1 MSNNTGGSAP
11 PIFADTAKFNG
22 NNWVSWNG
30 MIRIAAELRGVSG
43 YLDGTIV
50 NPTLNSG
57 QTIPTITTTP
67 PSPTTATTTT
77 TSTSI
82 ETPWESTSPR
92 AAEWKVRNAWT
103 MGLLIY
109 NTTDP
114 IGLGI
119 SISGT
124 AAEAWKS

>member
-1 MSNNTGGSAP
+1 MSTNTGGSAP

-22 NNWVSWNG
+22 TNWVSWSK

-43 YLDGTIV
+43 YLDGTI
-50 NPTLNSG
+50 PDPGPS
-57 QTIPTITTTP
+57 TTP
-67 PSPTTATTTT
+67 LLPPPTTATTATPA
-77 TSTSI
+77 TSA
-82 ETPWESTSPR
+82 ETPWESITPR
-92 AAEWKVRNAWT
+92 ATEWKVRNAWT

-119 SISGT
+119 SIEGT
-124 AAEAWKS
+124 AADAWTSYT

>member
-1 MSNNTGGSAP
+1 MSSNTGGSAP

-22 NNWVSWNG
+22 TNWVSWSG

-43 YLDGTIV
+43 YLDGTAI
-50 NPTLNSG
+50 NPAQS
-57 QTIPTITTTP
+57 IPIITTTP
-67 PSPTTATTTT
+67 PSPTTVTTTT
-77 TSTSI
+77 TSTPL
-82 ETPWESTSPR
+82 ETPWESTTPNT
-92 AAEWKVRNAWT
+92 AEWKVRNAWA

-119 SISGT
+119 SISGS